1 MISGKGRDYVSLLI
15 SNNGPAFP
23 DFILKEA
30 ADPEPQIYR
39 SQHVGINNIR
49 YRLQLLYGETA
60 ALSLYNSA
68 GFPCAE
74 LFLPR
79 NDSNIKEE
87 DST

>member
-1 MISGKGRDYVSLLI
+1 MSLLI

-23 DFILKEA
+23 DFILQEA
-30 ADPEPQIYR
+30 AEPEPQIYR

-49 YRLQLLYGETA
+49 YRLHLLYGETA

-68 GFPCAE
+68 GLPCAE
-74 LFLPR
+74 LFLPG

-87 DST
+87 DIT